1 MPRPKTQNPEVRQ
14 RIFQAAERI
23 FADNEYASASIR
35 AIAEA
40 AGVTVPMIYYYFG
53 NKEGLFRALVAEGVS
68 DFGSLLKRHQAK
80 GGTTREQLVEV
91 VWAFFSFCNRDT
103 GLVKLVNRMMA
114 GADNAAPQLDYWE
127 GFRTG
132 YEAVC
137 GILTTGQD
145 NQELAQYGVAE
156 MALAVVGTVGEH
168 VRMHLWAKSA
178 VLDHGLAERIV
189 DMLFRGIVRA
199 ES

>member
-1 MPRPKTQNPEVRQ
+1 MPRPKTENPEVRQ
-14 RIFQAAERI
+14 KIFKAAERI

-35 AIAEA
+35 TIAEA

-53 NKEGLFRALVAEGVS
+53 NKEGLFRALVVEGVS
-68 DFGSLLKRHQAK
+68 DLRSLLKRHQIP
-80 GGTTREQLVEV
+80 GGTTREQLVGV

-127 GFRTG
+127 ASRMG
-132 YEAVC
+132 YEAIG
-137 GILTTGQD
+137 GILKVGEDSQ
-145 NQELAQYGVAE
+145 LAPYDVE
-156 MALAVVGTVGEH
+156 EITLAVMGTVGEH
-168 VRMHLWAKSA
+168 IRMRLREKRA
-178 VLDHGLAERIV
+178 VLSRGVAERIV
-189 DMLFRGIVRA
+189 EMLFQGIELS

>member
-1 MPRPKTQNPEVRQ
+1 MPRAKAENPEVRQ
-14 RIFQAAERI
+14 RIFKAAERI

-35 AIAEA
+35 TIAEA

-80 GGTTREQLVEV
+80 GGTKREQLVEV

-127 GFRTG
+127 GFRAG
-132 YEAVC
+132 HDVIC
-137 GILTTGQD
+137 GILKAGQD
-145 NQELAQYGVAE
+145 NREVASYDVEEMTLAAMGAI
-156 MALAVVGTVGEH
+156 GEH
-168 VRMHLWAKSA
+168 VRMHLRGEST
-178 VLDHGLAERIV
+178 VLDRGLAERIV